1 MGISERSC
9 RLFFL
14 DLSECHHGSH
24 LLEYRTVCIRRYFW
38 YHRSRRVRGRYSI
51 PIDVHVILNC
61 YSRRFLPRVTAMV
74 TTHKT
79 DRELSDLFIR
89 TGRIQY
95 IILAFILSGFI
106 LFGKQFIILW
116 AGPNYADSYIIA
128 LLFFIPLTVPLIQ
141 NMGITILQARN
152 QMKFRSILYI
162 CIALASLV
170 AQIILARFWGGIG
183 CAIGTAGALVL
194 GQILIMNIYYQK
206 RQHLN
211 IVQFWKEISKM
222 SIVPILLIILSSLLL
237 RSIQIDNF
245 VKLSIGI
252 IIFSIIYIPS
262 FWKFGMN
269 NYERELIGSPVKIY
283 FLESANNDKHSR

>member
-1 MGISERSC
+1 MYMSFSTAIAG
-9 RLFFL
+9 
-14 DLSECHHGSH
+14 
-24 LLEYRTVCIRRYFW
+24 V
-38 YHRSRRVRGRYSI
+38 
-51 PIDVHVILNC
+51 
-61 YSRRFLPRVTAMV
+61 FLPRVTAMV

-269 NYERELIGSPVKIY
+269 NYERELIGSPVKNL
-283 FLESANNDKHSR
+283 FLRICKQ